1 MNLKSAKRI
10 EQIFWRRKKL
20 RGGMFGGG
28 SFESNLSNLI
38 IILPLCVKS
47 LFAVVGAD
55 DLDGES

>member
-1 MNLKSAKRI
+1 
-10 EQIFWRRKKL
+10 
-20 RGGMFGGG
+20 MFGGG